1 MAATPL
7 VLFLICHLAIAAT
20 VRFQPPQTYPVG
32 TNPQAIATGDFNGD
46 GKTDLVVVNY
56 GDPTASNDGGVSILF
71 GKGDGTFQT
80 AKSVTSGKNCTRIAA
95 GDFNGDGK
103 DDLALLRPGGANVG
117 DNGDVTI
124 FLGNGDGTFQQ
135 GQILTPGKNP
145 AAIVAVDLDSDGRLD
160 LAVANTT
167 DKSVAVLMGNGDGT
181 FQSPVAYATT
191 SVPLSMAVVG
201 FDRDEKRDLA
211 VFVLAGINFLL
222 GNGNGTF
229 RQGPALG
236 TGFLGG
242 FDAVGDFNGD
252 QKLDLVGHACR
263 ILPPAGCSTSLL
275 LGNGD
280 GTFQFQSPISLSQ
293 GVSAAADFD
302 GDGML
307 DTAGVVTSNGTQVQI
322 SAGDGDGT
330 FQQPV
335 SFAAGSSASA
345 KIALVA
351 DMNGD
356 LAPDVA
362 LVDYDASGLNT
373 NSITVLVNTG
383 TDFSI
388 SASQPSPG
396 TLAPG
401 QSATSTVTLSLQTNF
416 HNPVSLACS
425 VQPAHSGSPTCSINP
440 DTLTLDASG
449 KATAQLT
456 ISAGGSAA
464 SVTRF
469 SADPASLALHFL
481 GLPIMG
487 LTLIGTG
494 LKWDSSRRRRL
505 QGLLVGCL
513 LFAGLILQAACGGSS
528 SGPKSKAFS
537 VTVTGTSASTQHSAT
552 VALQVQ

>member
-1 MAATPL
+1 
-7 VLFLICHLAIAAT
+7 
-20 VRFQPPQTYPVG
+20 
-32 TNPQAIATGDFNGD
+32 
-46 GKTDLVVVNY
+46 
-56 GDPTASNDGGVSILF
+56 LF

-80 AKSVTSGKNCTRIAA
+80 AKSVTSGKNCTRIVA

-103 DDLALLRPGGANVG
+103 DDLALLRPGDAKVG

-124 FLGNGDGTFQQ
+124 FLGKGDGTFQQ

-145 AAIVAVDLDSDGRLD
+145 AAIVAGDLDSDGRLD

-167 DKSVAVLMGNGDGT
+167 DKSVGVLMGNGDGT
-181 FQSPVAYATT
+181 FQSPVASATGIFPDRILI
-191 SVPLSMAVVG
+191 VD
-201 FDRDEKRDLA
+201 FDPDGKKDLA
-211 VFVLAGINFLL
+211 VSGPGGI
-222 GNGNGTF
+222 
-229 RQGPALG
+229 
-236 TGFLGG
+236 
-242 FDAVGDFNGD
+242 DF
-252 QKLDLVGHACR
+252 
-263 ILPPAGCSTSLL
+263 L

-280 GTFQFQSPISLSQ
+280 GTFRQGPNAIAGFLGGFPVVGDFNGDSRLDLVRLSCWFLPHPGCAYSRWLGNGDGTFQSPISLSQ

-307 DTAGVVTSNGTQVQI
+307 DTAAAGPSSTSNRTQVQI

-335 SFAAGSSASA
+335 SFVAGSSASA

-362 LVDYDASGLNT
+362 LLDYDASGLNT

-401 QSATSTVTLSLQTNF
+401 QSAISTVTLSLQTNF

-425 VQPAHSGSPTCSINP
+425 VQPAHSGSQTCSINP
-440 DTLTLDASG
+440 DTLTFDDSG

-464 SVTRF
+464 SVARF

-494 LKWDSSRRRRL
+494 LRWDGSRRRRL

-513 LFAGLILQAACGGSS
+513 LFAGLILQAACGSS
-528 SGPKSKAFS
+528 SGPKSQAFS